1 MLHRRLVTFRHA
13 VGSSLSLVRCS
24 SGGQYKDVQLPD
36 YNTSVEVD
44 SHRLSR
50 PKKPPP
56 TLQWEGL
63 KDLEERTKGSLIP
76 ETLKEMEE
84 DENFKLTAAKLKEMG
99 QKKMTREERKRR
111 QRALSNLDIPNFE
124 TFWKVKRAENVE
136 GVETKIED
144 SLRKK
149 TVEILQANI
158 GLYCNQACNHCF
170 VESSPKR
177 KEMMLQQTAERCL
190 LILQNS
196 PSIHTL
202 DLTGG
207 APELCDQFRFLV
219 RGAKELGKKII
230 VRSNLT
236 SHLEPGQEDTAEFM
250 RDHAVNVVASLPCYT
265 AKNVNMQRGKGVF
278 DRSIQAL
285 RKFNSLGYAE
295 ESSGLKLDLVYNPLG
310 AFLPPPQGQLAEK
323 YREELWNYFGIQ
335 FNELFTI
342 TNMPIKRFAD
352 FLYRRNELESY
363 MELLVRNFN
372 IHTVDNIMCRNLMN
386 VNWNGKIYDCDFNQQ
401 LEMEIKKNDSQDPMT
416 VYEISSAK
424 EMEGMHIQT
433 DSHCFGCTAGMGSS

>member
-1 MLHRRLVTFRHA
+1 MLHRRLVACRHA
-13 VGSSLSLVRCS
+13 VGCSLNLVRLT

-36 YNTSVEVD
+36 YNTTVDVD
-44 SHRLSR
+44 SHRLTR
-50 PKKPPP
+50 PQKPPP

-84 DENFKLTAAKLKEMG
+84 DETFKLTAAKLKEWG
-99 QKKMTREERKRR
+99 QKKLSREERKRR
-111 QRALSNLDIPNFE
+111 QRALSNLDVPDFE
-124 TFWKVKRAENVE
+124 TFWKNKLAENEE
-136 GVETKIED
+136 GKIED

-149 TVEILQANI
+149 KVEILQANI
-158 GLYCNQACNHCF
+158 GLYCNQACNHCH

-177 KEMMLQQTAERCL
+177 KEMMLQETAERCL

-207 APELCDQFRFLV
+207 APELCDQFRYLV
-219 RGAKELGKKII
+219 SGAKKLGKNII

-250 RDHAVNVVASLPCYT
+250 RDHAVNIVASLPCYS

-285 RKFNSLGYAE
+285 RKFNSLGYGE
-295 ESSGLKLDLVYNPLG
+295 ETSGLKLDLVYNPLG
-310 AFLPPPQGQLAEK
+310 AFLPPPQGQLADK
-323 YREELWNYFGIQ
+323 YREELWKYFGIQ
-335 FNELFTI
+335 FNELYTI

-352 FLYRRNELESY
+352 FLFRRNELDSY

-372 IHTVDNIMCRNLMN
+372 IHTVDNIMCRNLIN
-386 VNWNGKIYDCDFNQQ
+386 VNWNGRIYDCDFNQQ
-401 LEMEIKKNDSQDPMT
+401 LEMEITKNDSKDPLT
-416 VYEISSAK
+416 VYTISSARDL
-424 EMEGMHIQT
+424 EGIHIQT